1 MECRIIS
8 RGEFFIIGFRKS
20 ITLQFSGENHQI
32 DSLYELMT
40 EERKA
45 CLLAMND
52 TEPKG
57 IISVSADF
65 SDRTREGS
73 TLDQYL
79 GIASSSGTAEGF
91 DVLHVPASD
100 WAVFTACGRY
110 PEALQNTW
118 ASIYAEWL
126 SGSGYELTGGAEILW
141 NESDDTSRDDFRSEI
156 WIPVRRKMK

>member
-8 RGEFFIIGFRKS
+8 KDEFFIIGFQKM
-20 ITLQFSGENHQI
+20 ITLQFSGENHQM
-32 DSLYELMT
+32 DSLYDLMT
-40 EERKA
+40 DERKA

-65 SDRTREGS
+65 TDRTREGS
-73 TLDQYL
+73 TLKQYL
-79 GIASSSGTAEGF
+79 GIASSSGTADGF
-91 DVLHVPASD
+91 DVLRVPASD
-100 WAVFTACGRY
+100 WAVFTACGEY

-118 ASIYAEWL
+118 ASIYSEWL
-126 SGSGYELTGGAEILW
+126 RGSGYELTGGAEMLW

-156 WIPVRRKMK
+156 WIPVRRRMN

>member
-57 IISVSADF
+57 IISVSADLP
-65 SDRTREGS
+65 D
-73 TLDQYL
+73 
-79 GIASSSGTAEGF
+79 
-91 DVLHVPASD
+91 
-100 WAVFTACGRY
+100 
-110 PEALQNTW
+110 
-118 ASIYAEWL
+118 
-126 SGSGYELTGGAEILW
+126 EILLLIK
-141 NESDDTSRDDFRSEI
+141 ERLIS
-156 WIPVRRKMK
+156 